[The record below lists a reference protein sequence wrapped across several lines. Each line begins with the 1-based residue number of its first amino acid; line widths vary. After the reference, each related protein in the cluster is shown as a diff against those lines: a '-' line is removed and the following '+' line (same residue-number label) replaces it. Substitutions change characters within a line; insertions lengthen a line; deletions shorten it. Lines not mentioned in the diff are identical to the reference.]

1 MRAQKTMYK
10 LLIVDDEPIIRQG
23 IKQLINFQ
31 EQSISEVYEA
41 EDGALALAI
50 VREKRPDIVL
60 ADINMPNLDGL
71 NLAREIKAVD
81 PEIRVAIITGYDY
94 FEYAVTALKAG
105 VDDYLL
111 KPVSRSDILELLS
124 KLVNDLKEKTE
135 QRRAMDSLASLKQ
148 LEHGGNEGHHHYRE
162 MILQVMNHSLSDPAF
177 SLGRLAEA
185 INLSSGYLSTV
196 FKQNFG
202 IPFQEYLTTMRLERS
217 KILLLVTSY
226 KIYEIAEK
234 VGFDDP
240 SYFST
245 CFKKRYGLS
254 PNSYR
259 DTMGGNI

>member
-1 MRAQKTMYK
+1 MYK

-41 EDGALALAI
+41 EDGALALDL
-50 VREKRPDIVL
+50 VSKKRPDIVL
-60 ADINMPNLDGL
+60 ADINMPNMDGL
-71 NLAREIKAVD
+71 SLAREIKAVN

-94 FEYAVTALKAG
+94 FDYAVSALKAG

-111 KPVSRSDILELLS
+111 KPVSRNDILELLS
-124 KLVNDLKEKTE
+124 KLVNDLKEKE
-135 QRRAMDSLASLKQ
+135 DQRRALESLEKLKQ
-148 LEHGGNEGHHHYRE
+148 LEKSGHEGTTHYRDP
-162 MILQVMNHSLSDPAF
+162 ILKVMNESLSDPSF
-177 SLGRLAEA
+177 SLCRLAEE

-196 FKQNFG
+196 FKQIFG
-202 IPFQEYLTTMRLERS
+202 IPFQEYLTTLRLERS

-234 VGFDDP
+234 VGFEDP
-240 SYFST
+240 NYFST
-245 CFKKRYGLS
+245 CFKKRCGIS

-259 DTMGGNI
+259 DTMGGDT

>member
-1 MRAQKTMYK
+1 MYK

-23 IKQLINFQ
+23 IKKLINFQ

-41 EDGALALAI
+41 DDGELALDI
-50 VREKRPDIVL
+50 VRKQRPNIVL
-60 ADINMPNLDGL
+60 ADINMPTMDGL
-71 NLAREIKAVD
+71 SLAREIKAVD
-81 PEIRVAIITGYDY
+81 SDTRVAIITGYDY

-124 KLVNDLKEKTE
+124 KLVRDLKEKAD
-135 QRRAMDSLASLKQ
+135 QRRAIESLDNLKQ
-148 LEHGGNEGHHHYRE
+148 LEKGSCEGNHHYRD
-162 MILQVMNHSLSDPAF
+162 MILQVMNHALSDPSF
-177 SLGRLAEA
+177 SLGRLAEE
-185 INLSSGYLSTV
+185 INLSSGHLSTV
-196 FKQNFG
+196 FKQIFG

-234 VGFDDP
+234 VGFEDP
-240 SYFST
+240 NYFST

-259 DTMGGNI
+259 DDMGGST